1 MTPSSQIYCLYLDTK
16 LTKETRRNILDSGFS
31 RIPICYSEQY
41 KFVVGILLTKRLISI
56 EPSDQTVA
64 ELFVQKLLPIRVPL
78 YVHKSANLRAIST
91 AFKEGRSHMAIVCKD
106 VDGPGRLRNMA
117 DSLQQEMQQMYRGLN
132 SSSNFDERQLL
143 TLSQI

>member
-1 MTPSSQIYCLYLDTK
+1 MYSLYLDTK
-16 LTKETRRNILDSGFS
+16 LTKETRKSILESGFS

-41 KFVVGILLTKRLISI
+41 KFVVGILLTRKLISV
-56 EPSDQTVA
+56 EPSNQTIA
-64 ELFVQKLLPIRVPL
+64 ELFVQKLIPIKVPL
-78 YVHKSANLRAIST
+78 YVHKSANLKAISS

-117 DSLQQEMQQMYRGLN
+117 DSLQLEMQQMYRGLN
-132 SSSNFDERQLL
+132 SSSNFDERQLV